1 MSTASPVKRAP
12 VREKSLPRRFLHSN
26 LSTRFVEDGGSLR
39 HVVEATV
46 AVPASHLHL
55 PAFPRDE
62 GGILDIDRE
71 EVPSFWRLPTARSL
85 NRDGSDFPQGLVLD
99 LDHTPAQLELG
110 VGVIRVRDRR
120 VQEDAR
126 VTQEVAGL
134 ARARD

>member
-1 MSTASPVKRAP
+1 M
-12 VREKSLPRRFLHSN
+12 
-26 LSTRFVEDGGSLR
+26 
-39 HVVEATV
+39 VEATV

-62 GGILDIDRE
+62 GGILDIDGE

-85 NRDGSDFPQGLVLD
+85 NRAGRGFPQRLVLD

-120 VQEDAR
+120 VPEDAR
-126 VTQEVAGL
+126 VTQEGVGL
-134 ARARD
+134 AWAGDHNQHQAAAHAVVLDRHYARA